1 MILRRDEKVELISRI
16 PLFARCSKRELVKIA
31 SRADQVDV
39 PDEEVLTQE
48 GKPGREF
55 FVLVEGSAEV
65 LQGSRRVATLGR
77 GDFLGEIALLTNA
90 PRTAT
95 VRTTTPVSVL
105 VMTSREFS
113 TLLHRFPDIERKILR
128 AVADRLAPTAL

>member
-31 SRADQVDV
+31 SLADQVDV
-39 PDEEVLTQE
+39 QDGEVLTQE

-65 LQGSRRVATLGR
+65 LQGSRKVATLGR

>member
-1 MILRRDEKVELISRI
+1 
-16 PLFARCSKRELVKIA
+16 
-31 SRADQVDV
+31 
-39 PDEEVLTQE
+39 
-48 GKPGREF
+48 
-55 FVLVEGSAEV
+55 
-65 LQGSRRVATLGR
+65 VATLER
-77 GDFLGEIALLTNA
+77 GDFLGEIALLSNA

-113 TLLHRFPDIERKILR
+113 TLLHDFPEIERKILH

>member
-1 MILRRDEKVELISRI
+1 MILRRNEKVELISRI

-31 SRADQVDV
+31 SLTDQVDL
-39 PDEEVLTQE
+39 PDGEVLTQE

-55 FVLVEGSAEV
+55 FVLVEGSADV
-65 LQGSRRVATLGR
+65 LRGSRKVATLGR

-95 VRTTTPVSVL
+95 VRTTAPVSAL

-113 TLLHRFPDIERKILR
+113 TLLHSFPEIERKILR
-128 AVADRLAPTAL
+128 VVADRLAPTAL